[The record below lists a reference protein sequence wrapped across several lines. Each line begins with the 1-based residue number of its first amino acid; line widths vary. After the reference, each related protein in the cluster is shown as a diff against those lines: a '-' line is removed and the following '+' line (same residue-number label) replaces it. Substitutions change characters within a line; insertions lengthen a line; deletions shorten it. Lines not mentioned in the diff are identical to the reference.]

1 MTIDE
6 RIEALTMNLELAHR
20 DIQDLQAAAN
30 KDGENIRHL
39 ALIAQDLQAAVNTD
53 GENIAS
59 WPSSRDPLSIPSGPS
74 KTPPV
79 RTNSGWTI
87 WKASGLR
94 ICHEITTP
102 TAPLRSLTVA
112 ARNPILSRD
121 RKGAA
126 VLRQQPD
133 LVPTCRCAAAISPPA
148 RASR

>member
-39 ALIAQDLQAAVNTD
+39 ALIAQDLQAAV
-53 GENIAS
+53 S
-59 WPSSRDPLSIPSGPS
+59 PSGPS

-121 RKGAA
+121 RKGAGYFPSPAA
-126 VLRQQPD
+126 VPCPNIPLCRSHFSASAGQP
-133 LVPTCRCAAAISPPA
+133 VMGRSVGRSP
-148 RASR
+148 